1 MTSLVPSHSTRE
13 SLEAACRTY
22 EEAMPGSP
30 AEVYL
35 KSRGLDPTSEEARSF
50 RLGYVDP
57 PAVGHE
63 QYRGRLAIPYLTTG
77 GVTSLRFRAVP
88 TLRDPSVH
96 DVDPGSDGPKYLSL
110 PGEEARI
117 FNPRGLSRP
126 EPYVC
131 VTEGEL
137 DCITA
142 TVAGLPAIGIPG
154 ASMWRPYF
162 GRALRW
168 YQQVFVLA
176 DADEKPL
183 WECRSCKVKV
193 RADPCPRC
201 GAPDLKLAKPA
212 GMGFAEQIASQVKN
226 VVIVTMPRDHDVNSF
241 YVAEGP
247 GALRGLLGL

>member
-1 MTSLVPSHSTRE
+1 MTSLVPSPHTRE

-35 KSRGLDPTSEEARSF
+35 KGRGLDPTSEALASF
-50 RLGYVDP
+50 RLGYVDRP
-57 PAVGHE
+57 VVGHE
-63 QYRGRLAIPYLTTG
+63 TYRGRLSIPYVTRS
-77 GVTSLRFRAVP
+77 GVTSLRFRHTGLPDA
-88 TLRDPSVH
+88 
-96 DVDPGSDGPKYLSL
+96 GPKYLSL

-117 FNPRGLSRP
+117 FHPQGLARP

-131 VTEGEL
+131 VCEGEI
-137 DCITA
+137 DAITA
-142 TVAGLPAIGIPG
+142 TLCGLPAIGIPG

-176 DADEKPL
+176 DNDEKPL
-183 WECRSCKVKV
+183 WECRGCKVKV

-201 GAPDLKLAKPA
+201 GATDLKPAKPA
-212 GMGFAEQIASQVKN
+212 GMEFADAIANSVKN
-226 VVIVTMPRDHDVNSF
+226 VVIVPMPENHDVNS
-241 YVAEGP
+241 YYCEYGP
-247 GALRGLLGL
+247 EALRERLGL